1 MLTKNEETQFSEWLY
16 ESGQPEGGDEMKKT
30 LHVEVDKEMK
40 VSALP
45 CGCYVVVNRPLPG
58 AWEGHPSEPHLVKLC
73 NGHLARHM
81 ATVNAQVGGCWP
93 VYLKGFDNP
102 EYFNGHPAA
111 SLEDVAR
118 ILREKGVGDY
128 KIVARTLTTYVRID
142 DNADA
147 ADWWAAARA
156 SRWVPDCIATWIQGL
171 GPNCIQLTF
180 DEAREARQWARI
192 VGPNSP
198 LVFEKG
204 PRLVATYG

>member
-1 MLTKNEETQFSEWLY
+1 
-16 ESGQPEGGDEMKKT
+16 MKKT

-81 ATVNAQVGGCWP
+81 DTVNAQVGGCWP

-118 ILREKGVGDY
+118 ILRETGVGDY
-128 KIVARTLTTYVRID
+128 EIVATTCLVSVQT
-142 DNADA
+142 DA
-147 ADWWAAARA
+147 EKSTDAWWAAARA
-156 SRWVPDCIATWIQGL
+156 SKWIPDCIADWIQGR
-171 GPNCIQLTF
+171 GPTTCIITF
-180 DEAREARQWARI
+180 DESREVRIWAKI
-192 VGPNSP
+192 IGPKNAPCP
-198 LVFEKG
+198 LVFKKA
-204 PRLVATYG
+204 PKRVATYR